1 MAQVSDILI
10 RKDNKWHSMRGSMIL
25 INGEWKTFKEGCG
38 IYHNGTWH
46 TLKRS
51 NITVDIYISLSVAE
65 NREGIQ
71 CWHLT
76 VSATPDVITTGECD
90 ITIEGSISMSDTA
103 VYNINLTTTIESE
116 RIDTHIP
123 YTEGIEPSH
132 IDVGVS
138 FSNDSYHLGTLHI
151 L

>member
-10 RKDNKWHSMRGSMIL
+10 RKDNRWHSIRGSMIL

-46 TLKRS
+46 TLKNS
-51 NITVDIYISLSVAE
+51 SVA
-65 NREGIQ
+65 
-71 CWHLT
+71 
-76 VSATPDVITTGECD
+76 VDVY
-90 ITIEGSISMSDTA
+90 ISMSDTA